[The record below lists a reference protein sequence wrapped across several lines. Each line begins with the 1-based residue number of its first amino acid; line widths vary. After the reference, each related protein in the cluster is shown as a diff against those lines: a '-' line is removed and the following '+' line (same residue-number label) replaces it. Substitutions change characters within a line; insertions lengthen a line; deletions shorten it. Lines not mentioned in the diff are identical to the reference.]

1 MIPPPLSPR
10 HPSPSPIIL
19 FKLASRLMESAEQ
32 QQQQQQ
38 QQSSKLKTIDEFIL
52 LSQFEP
58 PVLLQLVYIYPATP
72 GP

>member
-1 MIPPPLSPR
+1 MIPLPSPPLP
-10 HPSPSPIIL
+10 PIIL

-32 QQQQQQ
+32 QQQ
-38 QQSSKLKTIDEFIL
+38 SSKLKTIDEFIL
-52 LSQFEP
+52 PSQFEL

>member
-1 MIPPPLSPR
+1 
-10 HPSPSPIIL
+10 
-19 FKLASRLMESAEQ
+19 MESAEQ

-72 GP
+72 GPW